1 MTIKQALSRA
11 REILV
16 ANNIEDPSLESE
28 LLLRHALKISQ
39 VQLYLGLE
47 HELSPEQDKKF
58 WYLIERRLNH
68 EPTAYI
74 TGHRQFYGLDFYVNP
89 SVLIPRPE
97 SELLVEKA
105 LKLAQN
111 QAVSTIAEVGT
122 GCGAIAISLALSLP
136 LSLPLSLALSLPQA
150 KIYATDIS
158 AAALKVALFNCQ
170 KHGVVNRICLLE
182 GDMLDP
188 LPEAVDLIV
197 ANLPYVRESELP
209 QINTLDFEPS
219 LALNGGSDGLEK
231 IRKLCPRISDKLR
244 PGGCLLLE
252 IGQGQRSAVTTFL
265 RSLFHLAEIEV
276 APDLS
281 GIDRVVSLSFPL
293 NQQYTEQDENTTA
306 TLGGYPPTTHH
317 SDPLSHEPAR
327 KQLDAEP
334 V

>member
-1 MTIKQALSRA
+1 VTIKQALSRA

-58 WYLIERRLNH
+58 WHLIERRLNH

-74 TGHRQFYGLDFYVNP
+74 TGHRQFYGLDFYVDP

-136 LSLPLSLALSLPQA
+136 QA

-170 KHGVVNRICLLE
+170 KHGVMNRIRLLE

-252 IGQGQRSAVTTFL
+252 IGQGQRRAVTTFL
-265 RSLFHLAEIEV
+265 HSLFPLAEIEV
-276 APDLS
+276 TPDLS

-306 TLGGYPPTTHH
+306 TLCGYPPAAHH
-317 SDPLSHEPAR
+317 SDPICFTNTQETA
-327 KQLDAEP
+327 
-334 V
+334 